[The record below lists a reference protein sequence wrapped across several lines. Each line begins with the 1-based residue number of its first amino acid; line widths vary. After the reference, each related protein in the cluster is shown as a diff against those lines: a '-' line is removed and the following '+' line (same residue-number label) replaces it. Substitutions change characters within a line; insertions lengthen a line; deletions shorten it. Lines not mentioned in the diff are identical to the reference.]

1 MGNTIIK
8 TADLCDNHIEKLQ
21 VVEVEM
27 KDYGK
32 RTIFHGEIVTLK
44 VFEDNTLV
52 RTALEASGKGKVL
65 VIDGGGSKR
74 CALVGGNIGKLAED
88 NGWEGIVVYGAIRD
102 SDEIAEQ
109 NIGLKALAT
118 CPVKSIKRNEGQ
130 FNINLRFGGVNFV
143 EGHYLYA
150 DTDGIVVSETLLM

>member
-1 MGNTIIK
+1 
-8 TADLCDNHIEKLQ
+8 
-21 VVEVEM
+21 
-27 KDYGK
+27 
-32 RTIFHGEIVTLK
+32 
-44 VFEDNTLV
+44 
-52 RTALEASGKGKVL
+52 
-65 VIDGGGSKR
+65 
-74 CALVGGNIGKLAED
+74 VGGNIGKLAEE